1 MFFKRFL
8 KQGEFNN
15 YDDYLKNAV
24 PNIPENF
31 NFAYDVVDVIADE
44 TPDKV
49 AILWTDDAGEKKSI
63 TFKMLAQWS
72 NAVANFLTAHG
83 LKKGDTVLLF
93 MRRRW
98 EYWVLMMA
106 MHKLGV
112 IPIPSTNQLK
122 TKDIKYRFDAA
133 DVAAVIAYDDGV
145 IINEIKSQL
154 ITFFV
159 ICSYTTYEG
168 GAYMQNLELRKSYTE
183 YVVQKGDSLYTIAQK
198 YGVSVSELTDI
209 NMLTSNVIYP
219 NQVLLIPKV
228 DDHSEF
234 LLDVYVTKEY
244 DTFDNIAK
252 SSGVDVEKLAMY
264 NDVGSLFLEKGQ
276 KIYLPKERT
285 YVIDSSDTVESVLR
299 KTKKT
304 AEELLIANASSWLKS
319 GTRIVS

>member
-1 MFFKRFL
+1 M
-8 KQGEFNN
+8 N
-15 YDDYLKNAV
+15 
-24 PNIPENF
+24 
-31 NFAYDVVDVIADE
+31 
-44 TPDKV
+44 
-49 AILWTDDAGEKKSI
+49 
-63 TFKMLAQWS
+63 
-72 NAVANFLTAHG
+72 
-83 LKKGDTVLLF
+83 
-93 MRRRW
+93 
-98 EYWVLMMA
+98 
-106 MHKLGV
+106 
-112 IPIPSTNQLK
+112 
-122 TKDIKYRFDAA
+122 
-133 DVAAVIAYDDGV
+133 
-145 IINEIKSQL
+145 
-154 ITFFV
+154 
-159 ICSYTTYEG
+159 SY
-168 GAYMQNLELRKSYTE
+168 ELRVEYVE
-183 YVVQKGDSLYTIAQK
+183 YVVKKGDSLYSIAK
-198 YGVSVSELTDI
+198 MFDTNVTELIDI

-299 KTKKT
+299 KTNKT

>member
-1 MFFKRFL
+1 
-8 KQGEFNN
+8 
-15 YDDYLKNAV
+15 
-24 PNIPENF
+24 
-31 NFAYDVVDVIADE
+31 
-44 TPDKV
+44 
-49 AILWTDDAGEKKSI
+49 
-63 TFKMLAQWS
+63 
-72 NAVANFLTAHG
+72 
-83 LKKGDTVLLF
+83 
-93 MRRRW
+93 
-98 EYWVLMMA
+98 
-106 MHKLGV
+106 
-112 IPIPSTNQLK
+112 
-122 TKDIKYRFDAA
+122 
-133 DVAAVIAYDDGV
+133 
-145 IINEIKSQL
+145 
-154 ITFFV
+154 
-159 ICSYTTYEG
+159 
-168 GAYMQNLELRKSYTE
+168 MQNLELRKSYTE

-276 KIYLPKERT
+276 KLYLPKERT